1 MTTGQYVDVK
11 MRDCFAGQRTIVD
24 DRAETILETQLQ
36 RHITR
41 YQKQVTE
48 QSRIALR
55 GDAQMSD
62 HTVGNHQQMQRRLR
76 IDIPDDDALIV
87 PELNLGGNLA
97 VSDLLE
103 NRLVGHGREPVTEP

>member
-1 MTTGQYVDVK
+1 MTTGQDVDVK
-11 MRDCFAGQRTIVD
+11 MRYSFAGQRTIVD

-36 RHITR
+36 RHVTR
-41 YQKQVTE
+41 YQQQVTE
-48 QSRIALR
+48 QSRIPLR

-62 HTVGNHQQMQRRLR
+62 HPVRNHQKMQRRLR
-76 IDIPDDDALIV
+76 IDIPNDDALIV

-103 NRLVGHGREPVTEP
+103 NRLVGHVREAVTEP